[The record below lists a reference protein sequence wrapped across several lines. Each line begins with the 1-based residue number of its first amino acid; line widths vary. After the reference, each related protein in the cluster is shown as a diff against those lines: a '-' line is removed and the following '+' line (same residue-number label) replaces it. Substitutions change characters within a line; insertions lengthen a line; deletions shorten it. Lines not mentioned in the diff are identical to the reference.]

1 MTDPSM
7 FPDLFPDFTPS
18 GGRRPESCCDGL
30 VAPIGVPRKVWTY
43 THALAHSRV
52 PFTAAGFVTAADCT
66 EHEAG
71 VAIRQACQRDWLDP
85 VLPESYMREPIPQW
99 VGRLPRRR

>member
-7 FPDLFPDFTPS
+7 FPEIVPDKPS
-18 GGRRPESCCDGL
+18 ADDPKPSCCDGL
-30 VAPIGVPRKVWTY
+30 VAPIGVPRDLWTY

-52 PFTAAGFVTAADCT
+52 PFTVAGFVDATGAEEETARI
-66 EHEAG
+66 
-71 VAIRQACQRDWLDP
+71 AIRQAGQRDWLDP
-85 VLPESYMREPIPQW
+85 VLPETYMRDAIPQW